1 MPAEETMRTFAL
13 LGALAVLVPAC
24 HHRRTIVVEE
34 RHSPPPP
41 AVVVT
46 TPPPPPA
53 PVVVARPAPAPGVVV
68 STGGYTWSHTRH
80 VVYSEYYGCSDEEL
94 YYLERCGY
102 DDDDLLVLAFIA
114 RRARVPLRWVVYE
127 FDRCSRNLYTVAM
140 VFNVDPWDFFC
151 AEVPVGYACP
161 GPYGRAYGYYWRRQP
176 IFLTNAECHA
186 LIHLQIGVR
195 YYGYGYGI
203 YFSDYDACVRRA
215 DPHPFR
221 SVVMKDVK
229 RCGMGGVTVAGTV
242 VVKKDRPWEAPSI
255 RVWEDRRE
263 RERATLSVRFTPDHD
278 RREQEKVKLQLDAD
292 AHRRNVKAVHEKVL
306 HLKTSRDDDDRR
318 HPSPPVP
325 GRPPV
330 PGPAAKP
337 SKPDR
342 PDPPGPTPAPAV
354 KPSRPEPVPVPA
366 PRRPEVEE
374 GRPERPA
381 PPRRP
386 EVEERKPEKPA
397 VEERKP
403 ERPAPPPRRPEAE
416 ERKPEKPERP
426 APPPPPKRPE
436 PEKRAPEPPP
446 RAPERKPE
454 EPPKRPPAAEE
465 RKPERK
471 PPPPEGRK
479 PSEEDEKDRKKK

>member
-1 MPAEETMRTFAL
+1 MPAEEAMRKFAL

-34 RHSPPPP
+34 RHSPPP
-41 AVVVT
+41 AHVVVT
-46 TPPPPPA
+46 TPPPPP
-53 PVVVARPAPAPGVVV
+53 VVVVRPDPAPAPGVVTV
-68 STGGYTWSHTRH
+68 SGGVSWTHTRH
-80 VVYSEYYGCSDEEL
+80 VVYSEYYGCSDEEIF
-94 YYLERCGY
+94 YLERCGY

-114 RRARVPLRWVVYE
+114 RRARVPLRWAVYE
-127 FDRCSRNLYTVAM
+127 YDRCGRNLYTTAM
-140 VFNVDPWDFFC
+140 VFNVDPWDFYC

-195 YYGYGYGI
+195 YYGYGYGV
-203 YFSDYDACVRRA
+203 YFNDYDACIRRA

-221 SVVMKDVK
+221 GVVMKDVK
-229 RCGMGGVTVAGTV
+229 RCGTGGLTVTGTV

-263 RERATLSVRFTPDHD
+263 RERATLSVRLTPDHD
-278 RREQEKVKLQLDAD
+278 RREQEKVKLQLDAE

-318 HPSPPVP
+318 HPSLPLP

-342 PDPPGPTPAPAV
+342 PDPPGPPPAPAV
-354 KPSRPEPVPVPA
+354 KPSKPERPEPVPVPA

-374 GRPERPA
+374 RKPERPA

-386 EVEERKPEKPA
+386 E

-426 APPPPPKRPE
+426 APPPPPKGPE
-436 PEKRAPEPPP
+436 PGKRAPEPPP

-471 PPPPEGRK
+471 PPPPEGKK
-479 PSEEDEKDRKKK
+479 PSDEDEKDKKKK